1 MAKKILLIDD
11 DDTLRE
17 SLFEQ
22 LQLLEEFS
30 ATEATCAS
38 DALAIIQE
46 GCFDVVL
53 LDVDLPDLDGWEVCH
68 RMRQSGFRAPIIMLS
83 GPESDAEWTG
93 DQDTGANDCIAK
105 PFRLS
110 VLLARINAQLR
121 QHELI
126 EGGVFTIGP
135 YSFRPAQKLLVS
147 GGERKVRLTEKETAI
162 LKYLYRAGDTVVSR
176 EKLLGEVWGYNVQ
189 VTTHTLETHVYRLRQ
204 KIEAEPS
211 NARILVTAPGGY
223 RLIH

>member
-1 MAKKILLIDD
+1 MDPVVNKPIMAKKILLIDD

-105 PFRLS
+105 PF
-110 VLLARINAQLR
+110 
-121 QHELI
+121 
-126 EGGVFTIGP
+126 
-135 YSFRPAQKLLVS
+135 
-147 GGERKVRLTEKETAI
+147 
-162 LKYLYRAGDTVVSR
+162 
-176 EKLLGEVWGYNVQ
+176 
-189 VTTHTLETHVYRLRQ
+189 
-204 KIEAEPS
+204 
-211 NARILVTAPGGY
+211 
-223 RLIH
+223 